1 MGPALCITPGRE
13 TFEGGLDL
21 DSIIPDSSPENQVSP
36 LRTNSVRIGVSQK
49 GRSNKDGRMHM
60 TAILVTLFFVV
71 MIGIELSRDTH
82 PRTSLQGRR
91 IARPPRKR

>member
-1 MGPALCITPGRE
+1 
-13 TFEGGLDL
+13 
-21 DSIIPDSSPENQVSP
+21 
-36 LRTNSVRIGVSQK
+36 
-49 GRSNKDGRMHM
+49 M